1 MMKWECVKGS
11 GTAPGFPY
19 NYCEKKMKT
28 WIIEI
33 DYTTGLK
40 H

>member
-19 NYCEKKMKT
+19 NDCEKKK
-28 WIIEI
+28 ENV
-33 DYTTGLK
+33 DN
-40 H
+40 